1 LLKTKTLFK
10 PNLIIQDLRLL
21 IRFLRNPKPSK
32 TMRLIPIALLA
43 FLAFANCEQNTKSFT
58 ASEIAILPKP
68 ATLNLKEGSF
78 VIKEGQQI
86 FSDLEEQ
93 QNAAAELRSYISQT
107 SGFNSSIVESYG
119 ASISFEKMED
129 LAAESYELIV
139 SPKKISILANDAA
152 GYFYGVQTLKQLMSA
167 ETNNDTQNITYLVPS
182 ASIQDGPRFKWR
194 AFMLDESRYFHG
206 EEFVKQMLDQM
217 ALLKMNTF
225 HWHLIDDAGW
235 RVEIKK
241 YPLLT
246 EVGAFRADSEIGTW
260 KSGKTAGEP
269 HGGFYTQEQIKNIV
283 AYASD
288 RNITIVP
295 EFEMPGHSSAAIAAY
310 TWLGTAGVDIDVPIK
325 FGRLY
330 DNYDVTKPEV
340 ITFIKD
346 VLGELFELFPS
357 EVIHIGGDEV
367 GYEVWEN
374 SASVQKYMKENGIK
388 TPADLQIDFTNNISK
403 YIEDHGRRM
412 MGWNE
417 ILGKNIH
424 TDFEEKQ
431 DDQEAETELAKNVIV
446 HFWKGDL
453 EMLTDAA
460 KKGYGIVNSL
470 SQMTYLDYSYASIP
484 LEKAYSFDPI
494 PEGLDAQFHK
504 NIYGTGAQMWSEWTP
519 TTADVERQTF
529 PRIAA
534 YAEVGWTELKNKDYE
549 SFKIALNKM
558 QKHWDSLGIN
568 YFKDSDKLEAK
579 QKAKQDAE
587 TN

>member
-1 LLKTKTLFK
+1 
-10 PNLIIQDLRLL
+10 
-21 IRFLRNPKPSK
+21 
-32 TMRLIPIALLA
+32 MRLIPIALIAL
-43 FLAFANCEQNTKSFT
+43 LTLTNCEENTRSFS

-68 ATLNLKEGSF
+68 ASLDLKEGSF
-78 VIKEGQQI
+78 TIKDGQEI
-86 FSDLEEQ
+86 FANLTEQ
-93 QNAAAELRSYISQT
+93 QSAAEDLQTYISET
-107 SGFNSSIVESYG
+107 SEFKTVVVDGYG
-119 ASISFEKMED
+119 ASISFEQK
-129 LAAESYELIV
+129 ESLDPEGYELIV
-139 SPKKISILANDAA
+139 SPKKISIIANDAA
-152 GYFYGVQTLKQLMSA
+152 GYFYGVQTLKQLIAA
-167 ETNNDTQNITYLVPS
+167 ETTEGSQTTTYLVPS
-182 ASIQDGPRFKWR
+182 VRIQDNPRFKWR

-206 EEFVKQMLDQM
+206 EAFVKQLLDQM
-217 ALLKMNTF
+217 AVLKMNTF

-246 EVGAFRADSEIGTW
+246 EVGAFRTDSEIGTW
-260 KSGKTAGEP
+260 KSGKTSGEP
-269 HGGFYTQEQIKNIV
+269 HGGFYTQEQIKDIV
-283 AYASD
+283 AYATA
-288 RNITIVP
+288 RNINIVP

-310 TWLGTAGVDIDVPIK
+310 TWLGTAGKEIEVPVQ

-346 VLGELFELFPS
+346 VLTEMFALFPS

-374 SASVQKYMKENGIK
+374 SASVQKYMKEHNIK
-388 TPADLQIDFTNNISK
+388 TPADLQIDFTNKISK
-403 YIEDHGRRM
+403 FIEDNGRRM

-453 EMLTDAA
+453 ELLSDAA
-460 KKGYGIVNSL
+460 KNGYGIVNSL
-470 SQMTYLDYSYASIP
+470 HSSTYLDYSYTSIP
-484 LEKAYSFDPI
+484 LKKAYDFDPI
-494 PEGLDAQFHK
+494 PEGLDAQYHD
-504 NIYGTGAQMWSEWTP
+504 NIYGTGTQMWSEWTP
-519 TTADVERQTF
+519 TNADVERQAF

-534 YAEVGWTELKNKDYE
+534 YAEVGWTTLENKDYD

-558 QKHWDSLGIN
+558 QKHWDALGIN
-568 YFKDSDKLEAK
+568 YFKDSDKLEAEL
-579 QKAKQDAE
+579 KAKQEAE
-587 TN
+587 SN